1 MISRIII
8 AVLLTGFIAISAPAA
23 ADNQTETKATTG
35 EVPESTEPGEVIKRG
50 NKIGSKSPVVTLEN
64 VIKNPEK
71 YENKKIIIEGTVNNV
86 CQKKGCWMEVQP
98 EPDSVGVRVT
108 FKDYGFFV
116 PMDAAGYAVRCEG
129 KVKVETLSKD
139 DADHYE
145 AEGAAIVRNEDGT
158 ATEIGFVA
166 YGVELRKIKK

>member
-1 MISRIII
+1 MISRLVLGIAIVAFIAI
-8 AVLLTGFIAISAPAA
+8 AVLAVADDQKKSEPTESKEPA
-23 ADNQTETKATTG
+23 
-35 EVPESTEPGEVIKRG
+35 EVILRG
-50 NKIGSKSPVVTLEN
+50 NKIGTKSPVVALADI
-64 VIKNPEK
+64 VKDPKK
-71 YENKKIIIEGTVNNV
+71 YEDKKIIVEGTIKTV

-98 EPDSVGVRVT
+98 APDSLGVRVT

-116 PMDAAGYAVRCEG
+116 PTDAAGYAVRCEG
-129 KVKVETLSKD
+129 KVKVETMSKE

>member
-1 MISRIII
+1 MISRIVLGI
-8 AVLLTGFIAISAPAA
+8 ALVAFIAIAGLAVADDQNDDQKKSEPA
-23 ADNQTETKATTG
+23 
-35 EVPESTEPGEVIKRG
+35 ESTEPAEVILRG
-50 NKIGSKSPVVTLEN
+50 NKIGTKSPVVALAD
-64 VIKNPEK
+64 VIKDPKK
-71 YENKKIIIEGTVNNV
+71 YENKKIIVEGTINTV

-98 EPDSVGVRVT
+98 APDSPGVRVT

-129 KVKVETLSKD
+129 KVKVETLSKE

-145 AEGAAIVRNEDGT
+145 AEGAAIVRNDDGT

-166 YGVELRKIKK
+166 YGVELRKNKK

>member
-1 MISRIII
+1 MISRLALSIALVAFI
-8 AVLLTGFIAISAPAA
+8 AVAGLAVADDQKKSEPTESKEPA
-23 ADNQTETKATTG
+23 
-35 EVPESTEPGEVIKRG
+35 EVILRG
-50 NKIGSKSPVVTLEN
+50 NKIGTNSPVVARAD
-64 VIKNPEK
+64 VVKDPKK
-71 YENKKIIIEGTVNNV
+71 YENKKIIVEGTINAV

-98 EPDSVGVRVT
+98 APDAPGVRVT

-129 KVKVETLSKD
+129 KVKVETLSKA

-145 AEGAAIVRNEDGT
+145 EEGAAIVRNDDGT

>member
-1 MISRIII
+1 VLGIALIASI
-8 AVLLTGFIAISAPAA
+8 AVAGLAVADDQKKSEPTESKEPA
-23 ADNQTETKATTG
+23 
-35 EVPESTEPGEVIKRG
+35 EVIKRG
-50 NKIGSKSPVVTLEN
+50 NKIGDKSPVVALAD
-64 VIKNPEK
+64 VVKDPEK
-71 YENKKIIIEGTVNNV
+71 YENKKIIVEGTINAV

-98 EPDSVGVRVT
+98 VPDSPGVRVT

-129 KVKVETLSKD
+129 KVKITQLSKA

-145 AEGAAIVRNEDGT
+145 EEGASIVRNDDGT

-166 YGVELRKIKK
+166 YGVELHKK